1 MGVHFF
7 SFFFTFGTLF
17 VPCGSVQGLTFDL
30 IYLSR
35 GYMGVMLSIQPKAR
49 LSLEAVSAA
58 AVQRNEHRIASLGT
72 GDPHVGCEGIC

>member
-1 MGVHFF
+1 MDRFAPRVRGSLRECTRPYFF
-7 SFFFTFGTLF
+7 
-17 VPCGSVQGLTFDL
+17 GLTFDL

-35 GYMGVMLSIQPKAR
+35 GYMGVMLSIQHKAR

-72 GDPHVGCEGIC
+72 SDPHVGCEGIC